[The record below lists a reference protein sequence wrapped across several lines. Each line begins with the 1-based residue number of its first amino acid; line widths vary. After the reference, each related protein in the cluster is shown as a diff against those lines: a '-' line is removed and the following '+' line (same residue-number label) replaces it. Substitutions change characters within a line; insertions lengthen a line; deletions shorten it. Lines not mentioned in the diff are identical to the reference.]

1 MNTCPAQAI
10 VEKSVMW
17 TKRLTNAAFCQFME
31 KHSSHYQMRNVLSS
45 PAVMNWISLTLKCL
59 QYILARNHFAKN
71 SIVGSHLTCSN
82 FTPASS
88 DIDFAYL
95 GTVVGRHMIH
105 AGTTTVTHDLSK
117 G

>member
-1 MNTCPAQAI
+1 
-10 VEKSVMW
+10 
-17 TKRLTNAAFCQFME
+17 
-31 KHSSHYQMRNVLSS
+31 
-45 PAVMNWISLTLKCL
+45 MNWISLTVKYL
-59 QYILARNHFAKN
+59 QYILAKKSFAKN
-71 SIVGSHLTCSN
+71 SMIDHLTCGN

-117 G
+117 GGPTNQARPIRTSARIKGRNLRDIPCILGHELNAITF